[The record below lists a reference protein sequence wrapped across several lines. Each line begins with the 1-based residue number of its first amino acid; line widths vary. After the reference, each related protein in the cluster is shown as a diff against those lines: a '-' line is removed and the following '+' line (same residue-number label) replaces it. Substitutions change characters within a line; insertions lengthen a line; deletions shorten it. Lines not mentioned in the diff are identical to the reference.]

1 MSDLCYL
8 EVECVEIIDLP
19 ECKDPGEG
27 KEEVEAENEKI
38 VSE

>member
-1 MSDLCYL
+1 MFDLCYL

-27 KEEVEAENEKI
+27 KKEVETENKKI